1 MKKWICALCLILAL
15 PLTVRAEESA
25 LPDPGASF
33 FAAGELLAS
42 DAEVDGVLYDVYGYT
57 YEKDASTSL
66 SSTLTV
72 YQWKVQAAGFVW
84 EKLEDK
90 SANDGIRGDE
100 WYAIANDDFT
110 AQLCVSGSYFA
121 TACTAALYVP
131 EGMPFLLEE
140 NVAARSQFQNDL
152 FVDSNDLALSGD
164 GEITRVTCLSCH
176 GTGIC
181 GICDGDG
188 TYRNPYTG
196 NLLACSSC
204 DDGVC
209 SVCDGTG
216 CWGD

>member
-1 MKKWICALCLILAL
+1 MKKWIGALCLILFLSFAAQ
-15 PLTVRAEESA
+15 AEENA

-33 FAAGELLAS
+33 FAAGELLAN
-42 DAEVDGVLYDVYGYT
+42 DVNMGGVLYDVYGYT

-66 SSTLTV
+66 SSTLTG

-84 EKLEDK
+84 EKLADK
-90 SANDGIRGDE
+90 STNDGIRGDI

-131 EGMPFLLEE
+131 DGMPFLLEE
-140 NVAARSQFQNDL
+140 DVAAHSQFQNDL
-152 FVDSNDLALSGD
+152 FVDSSDLILPGD
-164 GEITRVTCLSCH
+164 GGTTRVTCLSCH
-176 GTGIC
+176 GTGVC
-181 GICDGDG
+181 GICGGDG
-188 TYRNPYTG
+188 TYRNPYNG
-196 NLLACSSC
+196 DLLACSSC

-216 CWGD
+216 YWGD